1 MDRHPKVKFPLFT
14 SPRIAATFALA
25 LAVAASAPKLFAQ
38 APAGP
43 KLSETEQALFDE
55 TLAKYDAVNPVDPK
69 TGKRKFIAF
78 GVLSDLHACKR
89 IAGDDDPKEPKKDYW
104 YYWGAVL
111 TDSGPSIRLLGA
123 LAQKVELD
131 AILHAGDFSTA
142 NTSKPFGPGDYRDVI
157 RGVKADIE
165 RAAPGIP
172 FFTVDGN
179 HDRDYWTA
187 KTKSGNRMDNA
198 EWAEVL
204 KEINTDVSGNAD
216 VALTYHRDLANPSLG
231 EGETGAYTGNSYT
244 LDFRRLVKTG
254 GANVRLVAVS
264 LYDKGPG
271 ATAVLRA
278 ADGLRFDGATD
289 GLAPSNTIVGFLA
302 HDMMHPVASVV
313 RAYLDANAGAR
324 VFGAIAGHMHF
335 AYMVPFG
342 SKNAALNSK
351 IHGITNCF
359 CEHGTTSREACRLS
373 LFVFDT
379 DNNKLHEIRLAGGD
393 KPNPKYPDRKLRPN
407 GPVFAV
413 SDFDCAR

>member
-1 MDRHPKVKFPLFT
+1 MRFV
-14 SPRIAATFALA
+14 AMVAMALA
-25 LAVAASAPKLFAQ
+25 SAAAAPKLFAEE
-38 APAGP
+38 PDGP
-43 KLSETEQALFDE
+43 SLSETEQALFDE
-55 TLAKYDAVNPVDPK
+55 TLAKYEAVNPVDPK
-69 TGKRKFIAF
+69 TGRRKFIAF

-89 IAGDDDPKEPKKDYW
+89 IDGDADPDNPNKGYW

-111 TDSGPSIRLLGA
+111 TESGPSIRLLGA
-123 LAQKVELD
+123 LARKVRLD

-142 NTSKPFGPGDYRDVI
+142 NTKKPFAPGDYRAVI
-157 RGVKADIE
+157 RGVRAEIE

-179 HDRDYWTA
+179 HDRDYWSA

-204 KEINTDVSGNAD
+204 SEINTDVSGNED
-216 VALTYHRDLANPSLG
+216 IVLTRHRDLENPTLADG
-231 EGETGAYTGNSYT
+231 GTGDYTGNSYT

-271 ATAVLRA
+271 SAAVQRA
-278 ADGLRFDGATD
+278 ADGLRFDGAAD
-289 GLAPSNTIVGFLA
+289 GLAPSNTVVGFLA
-302 HDMMHPVASVV
+302 HDMMHAIAPTV
-313 RAYLDANAGAR
+313 RAYLDANAGSR

-342 SKNAALNSK
+342 SKEARLESK
-351 IHGITNCF
+351 THGMTNCF
-359 CEHGTTSREACRLS
+359 CEHGDTSRESCRLS

-379 DNNKLHEIRLAGGD
+379 GKNQLHEIRLAGGD
-393 KPNPKYPDRKLRPN
+393 KPNPKHPDRKLRPN
-407 GPVFAV
+407 RPVDVV
-413 SDFDCAR
+413 SAFDCAR

>member
-1 MDRHPKVKFPLFT
+1 MNTHPKVKSSLSTSFT
-14 SPRIAATFALA
+14 ATLVTLA
-25 LAVAASAPKLFAQ
+25 LVVAASAPKLFAQ

-43 KLSETEQALFDE
+43 TLSETEQALFDE
-55 TLAKYDAVNPVDPK
+55 TLAKFDAVNPVDPK

-89 IAGDDDPKEPKKDYW
+89 IAGDDDPQDPKKDYW

-123 LAQKVELD
+123 LAQKAELD

-142 NTSKPFGPGDYRDVI
+142 NTRKPFAPGDYRDVI

-179 HDRDYWTA
+179 HDREYWSA

-204 KEINTDVSGNAD
+204 KEINTDVSKSD
-216 VALTYHRDLANPSLG
+216 DIVLTYHHDLANPSLG
-231 EGETGAYTGNSYT
+231 EGETGVYAGNSYT
-244 LDFRRLVKTG
+244 LDFKRLAKTG

-278 ADGLRFDGATD
+278 AEGLCFDGAMD
-289 GLAPSNTIVGFLA
+289 GLAPSNTVVGFLA

-393 KPNPKYPDRKLRPN
+393 KPNPKYPDRKLNPN
-407 GPVFAV
+407 HPVFAV
-413 SDFDCAR
+413 SAFDCAR

>member
-1 MDRHPKVKFPLFT
+1 MENSKFSLPT
-14 SPRIAATFALA
+14 SLRTAARLALVLAIAAR
-25 LAVAASAPKLFAQ
+25 APMLFAQ
-38 APAGP
+38 TPAGP

-55 TLAKYDAVNPVDPK
+55 TLAKFDAVNPVDPK

-89 IAGDDDPKEPKKDYW
+89 IAGDDDPQDPKKDYW

-142 NTSKPFGPGDYRDVI
+142 NTRKPFAPGDYRDVI

-165 RAAPGIP
+165 CAAPGIP

-179 HDRDYWTA
+179 HDRDYWSA

-204 KEINTDVSGNAD
+204 KEINTDVSKSD
-216 VALTYHRDLANPSLG
+216 DIVLTYHGNLANPSLG
-231 EGETGAYTGNSYT
+231 EDETGAYTGNSYT
-244 LDFRRLVKTG
+244 LDFKRLVKTG

-271 ATAVLRA
+271 SSAVQRA
-278 ADGLRFDGATD
+278 KDGLRFDGVTD
-289 GLAPSNTIVGFLA
+289 GIAPSNTVVGFLS
-302 HDMMHPVASVV
+302 HDMMHAIAPTV

-324 VFGAIAGHMHF
+324 VFGAIAGHLHF

-342 SKNAALNSK
+342 SKNAALDSK
-351 IHGITNCF
+351 IHGIANCF

-379 DNNKLHEIRLAGGD
+379 DKNKLHEIRLAGGD
-393 KPNPKYPDRKLRPN
+393 KPNPKYPDRKLNPNRP
-407 GPVFAV
+407 VVVV

>member
-1 MDRHPKVKFPLFT
+1 MENSKLTLST
-14 SPRIAATFALA
+14 SLIAAKFALV
-25 LAVAASAPKLFAQ
+25 LAVAVSSPKLFAQ
-38 APAGP
+38 APMGP
-43 KLSETEQALFDE
+43 KLSETEQALFNE
-55 TLAKYDAVNPVDPK
+55 TLAKFDAVNPVDPK

-89 IAGDDDPKEPKKDYW
+89 IAGDDDPQDPKKDYW

-142 NTSKPFGPGDYRDVI
+142 NTRKPFASGDYRDVI

-179 HDRDYWTA
+179 HDRDYWSA

-204 KEINTDVSGNAD
+204 KEINTDVSGND
-216 VALTYHRDLANPSLG
+216 DIVLTYQRDLANPSLG
-231 EGETGAYTGNSYT
+231 EGEMGAYTGNSYT

-271 ATAVLRA
+271 SSAVQRA
-278 ADGLRFDGATD
+278 KDGLRFDGVTD
-289 GLAPSNTIVGFLA
+289 GIAPSNTVVGFLS
-302 HDMMHPVASVV
+302 HDMMHGIAPTV
-313 RAYLDANAGAR
+313 RAYLDANTGSR
-324 VFGAIAGHMHF
+324 VFGAIAGHLHF

-379 DNNKLHEIRLAGGD
+379 DKNKLHEIRLAGGD
-393 KPNPKYPDRKLRPN
+393 KPNPKYPDRKLNPNRP
-407 GPVFAV
+407 VVAV
-413 SDFDCAR
+413 SDFDRAH

>member
-1 MDRHPKVKFPLFT
+1 MRLV
-14 SPRIAATFALA
+14 AMVAVAV
-25 LAVAASAPKLFAQ
+25 AVAAASKLYAEE
-38 APAGP
+38 PAGLV
-43 KLSETEQALFDE
+43 LSETEQALFDE

-69 TGKRKFIAF
+69 TGRRKFIAF

-89 IAGDDDPKEPKKDYW
+89 IEGDDDPDNPNKDYW

-111 TDSGPSIRLLGA
+111 TESGPSIRLLGA
-123 LAQKVELD
+123 LARKVQLD

-142 NTSKPFGPGDYRDVI
+142 NTKKPFAPGDYRAII
-157 RGVKADIE
+157 RGVRAEIE
-165 RAAPGIP
+165 RVAPGIP

-179 HDRDYWTA
+179 HDRDYWSA

-204 KEINTDVSGNAD
+204 REINTDVSGNKDIVLTCHRNLAHP
-216 VALTYHRDLANPSLG
+216 ALA

-271 ATAVLRA
+271 SATVQRA
-278 ADGLRFDGATD
+278 ADGLRFDGAKD
-289 GLAPSNTIVGFLA
+289 GLCPSNTVVGFLA
-302 HDMMHPVASVV
+302 HDMMHAIAPAV
-313 RAYLDANAGAR
+313 RAYLDANAGSR

-342 SKNAALNSK
+342 SKEARLESK
-351 IHGITNCF
+351 IHGMTNCF
-359 CEHGTTSREACRLS
+359 CEHGDTSRESCRLS

-379 DNNKLHEIRLAGGD
+379 EKNQLHEIRLAGGD

-407 GPVFAV
+407 RPVDVV
-413 SDFDCAR
+413 SAFDCAR

>member
-1 MDRHPKVKFPLFT
+1 MRL
-14 SPRIAATFALA
+14 AAMVATA
-25 LAVAASAPKLFAQ
+25 LAVAAAAPKLHAEE
-38 APAGP
+38 PAVP
-43 KLSETEQALFDE
+43 SLSETEQALFDE

-89 IAGDDDPKEPKKDYW
+89 IEGDDDPKEPKKDYW

-111 TDSGPSIRLLGA
+111 TESGPSIRLLGA
-123 LAQKVELD
+123 LARKVELD

-142 NTSKPFGPGDYRDVI
+142 NTKKPFAPGDYRAVI
-157 RGVKADIE
+157 RGVRADIE
-165 RAAPGIP
+165 RVAPGIP

-179 HDRDYWTA
+179 HDRDYWSA

-204 KEINTDVSGNAD
+204 SEINTDVSGNED
-216 VALTYHRDLANPSLG
+216 IVLTRHRDLENPTLAD
-231 EGETGAYTGNSYT
+231 GETGDYTGNSYT

-271 ATAVLRA
+271 STAVQRA
-278 ADGLRFDGATD
+278 ADGLRFDGAKD
-289 GLAPSNTIVGFLA
+289 GLCPSNTVIGFLA
-302 HDMMHPVASVV
+302 HDMMHVIAPTV
-313 RAYLDANAGAR
+313 RAYLDANAGSR

-342 SKNAALNSK
+342 SKASSLESK
-351 IHGITNCF
+351 IHGMTNCF
-359 CEHGTTSREACRLS
+359 CEHGDTSRESCRLS

-379 DNNKLHEIRLAGGD
+379 EKNQLHEIRLAGGD
-393 KPNPKYPDRKLRPN
+393 KPNPKYPNRKLRPN
-407 GPVFAV
+407 RPVDVV
-413 SDFDCAR
+413 SAFDCAR

>member
-1 MDRHPKVKFPLFT
+1 MDRPQKIKLSLPT
-14 SPRIAATFALA
+14 SLRTAARLVLV
-25 LAVAASAPKLFAQ
+25 LAVAASASMLFAQ

-43 KLSETEQALFDE
+43 KFSETEQALFNE
-55 TLAKYDAVNPVDPK
+55 TLAKFDAVNPVDPK

-89 IAGDDDPKEPKKDYW
+89 IAGDDDPQDPKKDYW

-142 NTSKPFGPGDYRDVI
+142 NTRKPFAPGDYRDVI

-165 RAAPGIP
+165 RVAPGIP

-179 HDRDYWTA
+179 HDRDYWSA

-204 KEINTDVSGNAD
+204 KEINTDVSKSD
-216 VALTYHRDLANPSLG
+216 DIVLTYHGNLANPSLG

-244 LDFRRLVKTG
+244 LDFKRLVKTG

-271 ATAVLRA
+271 SSAVQRA
-278 ADGLRFDGATD
+278 KDGLRFDGVTD
-289 GLAPSNTIVGFLA
+289 GIAPSNTVVGFLS
-302 HDMMHPVASVV
+302 HDMMHAIAPTV
-313 RAYLDANAGAR
+313 RSYLDANAGSR
-324 VFGAIAGHMHF
+324 VFGAIAGHLHF

-379 DNNKLHEIRLAGGD
+379 DKNKLHEIRLAGGD
-393 KPNPKYPDRKLRPN
+393 KPNPKYPDRKLNPNRP
-407 GPVFAV
+407 VVAV